1 MRMPLT
7 STGKLVVLS
16 AAVIVTAG
24 LIAIGTIAGSGDSPA
39 SIFKLHYQD
48 DSFLVPA
55 GETWRLSWTTP
66 YSAGEVTP
74 AYDVRILEGAP
85 FLGAKR
91 EIQAEAYVIP
101 AEKRPLL
108 DLRAGPGQAV
118 VWLEGGTRFATANDL
133 LKIEVRV
140 YSSERS
146 NQ

>member
-1 MRMPLT
+1 MSVSLT
-7 STGKLVVLS
+7 STGKLLVLS
-16 AAVIVTAG
+16 TALIATAA
-24 LIAIGTIAGSGDSPA
+24 LIAIGATPGPGDNPTRV
-39 SIFKLHYQD
+39 FKLSYQD
-48 DSFLVPA
+48 DSILVPA

-91 EIQAEAYVIP
+91 EIQAEAYVIS

-140 YSSERS
+140 YSGERS